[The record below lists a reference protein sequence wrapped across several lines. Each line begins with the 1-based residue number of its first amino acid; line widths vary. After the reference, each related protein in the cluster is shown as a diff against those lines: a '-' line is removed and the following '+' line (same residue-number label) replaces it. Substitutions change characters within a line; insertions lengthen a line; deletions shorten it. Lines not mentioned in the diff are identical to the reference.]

1 MSAFVGLLI
10 LDGTR
15 CPQPIVEMMLER
27 LRHRVEARGWSA
39 RQVRGAGSMGL
50 GYAPLFS
57 TPEAIQDIERPDEAQ
72 TLTHNGLQLWITSD
86 VRLDNRDEL
95 ASELKLDG
103 QEARQWSDG
112 RLILEAYARWAQA
125 SPQHLRGDF
134 AFAVWDAARQR
145 LFCARDRFGTKP
157 FYYAYK
163 AGQFFAFANE
173 IKALWPVPGLDASV
187 NETQIAHYLLSRF
200 DDKNS
205 TFYQSVRRLSPASW
219 MEIAPRQ
226 SGELRENL
234 YWELDAQR
242 ELTLPRD
249 EDYAAMLREGFFESV
264 RQRTRSE
271 GRFSVFLSGG
281 LDSSAVAAVAE
292 RLAVPSQKP
301 VPALSRVFDRFP
313 QCDER
318 TFIQTTLDRGEFE
331 PIWNLSDD
339 LTALTDI
346 ESVLWHLDQPS
357 HGPNICGAWAQYKVL
372 QNAGFHAVIDGHG
385 GDEVVFMGYGRV
397 VELMRRGKFLT
408 ARRELQALRQRGIMD
423 VAFAPMMWNVL
434 LRRARGTRGIGR
446 LLKSGSRG
454 RNRRTV
460 HINDKANDP
469 SARLLSPKLAAQV
482 SELSTRSLGRTVR
495 EEHFKALNSPI
506 QPVALEVLD
515 AMAGAHA
522 IESRCPFWEQH
533 FVEVCLAFPADQKMR
548 HGFNRYVM
556 RRAMEGLLAPQVQWR
571 ADKTDFSPQVLES
584 LRVVERKRIDHLLD
598 LWNTTSG
605 RVEEYVNLEEARA
618 LWQEV
623 QNAPLGSLQAMP
635 NAALLWK
642 VLSLGLWLSQQA
654 EKN

>member
-15 CPQPIVEMMLER
+15 CPQPVVEMMLER

-39 RQVRGAGSMGL
+39 RRVRCAGSMGL

-57 TPEAIQDIERPDEAQ
+57 TPQAIQDIEQPDEAQ

-157 FYYAYK
+157 FYYAYQ

-173 IKALWPVPGLDASV
+173 IKALWSVPGLDASV
-187 NETQIAHYLLSRF
+187 NETQIANYLLARF

-205 TFYQSVRRLSPASW
+205 TFYRDVRRLSPASW

-249 EDYAAMLREGFFESV
+249 EDYAAMLREGFFDSV

-281 LDSSAVAAVAE
+281 LDSSSVAAVAE
-292 RLAVPSQKP
+292 RLAAPSQKP
-301 VPALSRVFDRFP
+301 VPALSRIFDRFP

-318 TFIQTTLDRGEFE
+318 AFIQTTLERGEFE
-331 PIWNLSDD
+331 PMWNLSDD

-346 ESVLWHLDQPS
+346 ERVLWHLDQPS
-357 HGPNICGAWAQYKVL
+357 HGPNACAAWAQYKVL
-372 QNAGFHAVIDGHG
+372 QNAGFHVVINGHG

-397 VELMRRGKFLT
+397 AELMRRGEFST
-408 ARRELQALRQRGIMD
+408 ARRELRALRQHGVMD
-423 VAFAPMMWNVL
+423 VAFAPVMWNAL
-434 LRRARGTRGIGR
+434 LWRARGTRGFGR
-446 LLKSGSRG
+446 VLSLGSR
-454 RNRRTV
+454 RRKRRTV
-460 HINDKANDP
+460 PTIDKASTP
-469 SARLLSPKLAAQV
+469 SQRLLHPELAARV
-482 SELSTRSLGRTVR
+482 PDVVERSPHTVR
-495 EEHFKALNSPI
+495 AEHFQALNSPV
-506 QPVALEVLD
+506 QPAALEVLD

-533 FVEVCLAFPADQKMR
+533 LVEMCLSFPSDQKMR
-548 HGFNRYVM
+548 AGFNRYVM
-556 RRAMEGLLAPQVQWR
+556 RRVMEGLLAPAVQWR

-584 LRVVERKRIDHLLD
+584 LRVVERKRVDHLLD
-598 LWNTTSG
+598 LWNTTSEPVG
-605 RVEEYVNLEEARA
+605 EYVNMEEARS
-618 LWQEV
+618 LWLQV
-623 QNAPLGSLQAMP
+623 QNAPLGSPQAMP

-642 VLSLGLWLSQQA
+642 VLSLGLWLSQQTQ
-654 EKN
+654 KK